1 MVSEAI
7 RKIVNWRKKETLI
20 HLFVKKYLKGKLIS
34 KVEYYDTPL
43 GEKIIIHC
51 ARPRFVLGK
60 ANERAQE
67 LAKILKTKFG
77 LKNPQIEA
85 IPVDNPLLDA
95 NIVAELI
102 ATRIERLGSRAARRV
117 VARIIQQVMEAGARG
132 VEIRL
137 AGKIIGERATKIRF
151 SAGNM
156 KKSGEVNK
164 EGVRKAIDIAILPQ
178 GVIGVQVRILPGDIR
193 LPDEVKIKEPYEVRV
208 EELEEIDPELAKKFQ
223 ELLEEEGI
231 NKERRIT
238 Q

>member
-7 RKIVNWRKKETLI
+7 RKIVGWRKKETLI

-34 KVEYYDTPL
+34 RVEYYDTPL
-43 GEKIIIHC
+43 GERIIIYC
-51 ARPRFVLGK
+51 ARPRLALGR

-67 LAKILKTKFG
+67 LAKILKDKFG

-85 IPVDNPLLDA
+85 VPVDNPLLDA

-102 ATRIERLGSRAARRV
+102 ATRIERLGSKAARRI
-117 VARIIQQVMEAGARG
+117 VARVIQQVMEAGARG

-137 AGKIIGERATKIRF
+137 AGKIVGERATRIRF

-164 EGVRKAIDIAILPQ
+164 EGVRRAVDIAVLPQ
-178 GVIGVQVRILPGDIR
+178 GVIGVQVKILPGDVR
-193 LPDEVKIKEPYEVRV
+193 LPDEVKIKEPYEVKV
-208 EELEEIDPELAKKFQ
+208 EELEKIDPELAKKFQ
-223 ELLEEEGI
+223 ELLEEGEI
-231 NKERRIT
+231 AKKE
-238 Q
+238 